1 MAREPEEIERIL
13 TERAEAA
20 VAEFAAKARG
30 VHPRR
35 CNICRYQGRFTAF
48 GDPPRYDA
56 RCPSCASLERHRL
69 IHLAVNRS
77 GLLTPET
84 RMLHFAPEWVL
95 RARYKG
101 RVGRYESADI
111 SPRAKVD
118 HVVDITRTG
127 LPEASYDLVMCNH
140 VLEHVD
146 DAAALAEIHDLLV
159 PGGWAVLTT
168 PIVEGWAA
176 TEEDAAVT
184 DPAERRLRFGQDDH
198 LRLYGRDLRARIR
211 AAGFRLREVTA
222 TEPDVARHGLI
233 RGETVFLARR
243 SIPEPV

>member
-1 MAREPEEIERIL
+1 MPRDPDEIERVL

-20 VAEFAAKARG
+20 VAAFAEKARG
-30 VHPRR
+30 VHPRH
-35 CNICRYQGRFTAF
+35 CNICTYRGHFSAF

-69 IHLAVNRS
+69 IHIAVNRNDLI
-77 GLLTPET
+77 GPAT

-95 RARYKG
+95 RARYRG
-101 RVGRYESADI
+101 RVARYETADI

-118 HVVDITRTG
+118 HVIDITATG

-168 PIVEGWAA
+168 PVVEGWAA
-176 TEEDAAVT
+176 SEEDASVT
-184 DPAERRLRFGQDDH
+184 DPEERRLRFGQADH
-198 LRLYGRDLRARIR
+198 MRLYGRDIRARIR
-211 AAGFRLREVTA
+211 AAGFKLREVTA
-222 TEPDVARHGLI
+222 TEPEVSRHGLI
-233 RGETVFLARR
+233 RGETVFLAQRR
-243 SIPEPV
+243 PEPV